1 MSVVESDQEKPSA
14 GDPAAAMADRN
25 ASSIARGPRGAGHA
39 PQHRHRRFHAALR
52 SGRVRLKRWLRSP
65 GAQITAASAVA
76 AYLRLVM
83 HTIRWRHENREAVE
97 AVLAGPSGGIGCLWH
112 GNIALSVGA
121 KPVARN
127 RDTRLLISL
136 SRDGEF
142 IARAMAALG
151 LNAIRGSSGVEGR
164 GRGAKDNAATFL
176 QKRGAAGFLQALRHL
191 RGGQLVV

>member
-1 MSVVESDQEKPSA
+1 MNPV
-14 GDPAAAMADRN
+14 
-25 ASSIARGPRGAGHA
+25 
-39 PQHRHRRFHAALR
+39 AALR
-52 SGRVRLKRWLRSP
+52 SGRLKRWLRSP

-121 KPVARN
+121 KPVAPT

-142 IARAMAALG
+142 IARAMPALG
-151 LNAIRGSSGVEGR
+151 LNAIRGSSGV
-164 GRGAKDNAATFL
+164 DFL
-176 QKRGAAGFLQALRHL
+176 QNRGAAGFLQALRHL
-191 RGGQLVV
+191 RGGQLVVLTPD